1 MRQKTFSL
9 PPTSNLLLPTAV
21 GSAFSPL
28 QTLALEMIDIH
39 CHILPGVDDGAADL
53 SESVKMAKIAHADGI
68 SKIIATPHINE
79 PSITRQSLIIR
90 HEMLTQRLEEKMI
103 PVDILLGGEV
113 SFYLDSSQFNLHT
126 LNGTK
131 YILIEFPAG
140 HLLQRAGEILFH
152 LILKGFYPIIAHPE
166 RNAAI
171 LKNPDMLFNLL
182 NMQVLVQ
189 ITAGSL
195 TGMFGQDS
203 KACARFLLRKGAVS
217 FIASDAH
224 SARYR
229 RPVLSEAVHKAGKI
243 IGKENALKLVTTNP
257 EAMLAGE
264 KIRR

>member
-1 MRQKTFSL
+1 
-9 PPTSNLLLPTAV
+9 
-21 GSAFSPL
+21 
-28 QTLALEMIDIH
+28 MIDIH

-53 SESVKMAKIAHADGI
+53 DESVKMAKIAHADGI
-68 SKIIATPHINE
+68 ATIIATPHINTS
-79 PSITRQSLIIR
+79 SITRQSLSLC
-90 HEMLTQRLEEKMI
+90 HDMLVQRLEEKRI

-113 SFYLDSSQFNLHT
+113 SFYLDSSQLNVHT

-140 HLLQRAGEILFH
+140 HMPQHAGEILFH

-171 LKNPDMLFNLL
+171 LKNPDILFDLL
-182 NMQVLVQ
+182 NMKVLAQ

-195 TGMFGQDS
+195 TGMFGTDS
-203 KACARFLLRKGAVS
+203 MACARFLLRKGAVS

-229 RPVLSEAVHKAGKI
+229 RPVLSQAVQAAGKI

-257 EAMLAGE
+257 QAMLAGGRVGRSEGE
-264 KIRR
+264 KVRGEKVRRLDG

>member
-1 MRQKTFSL
+1 
-9 PPTSNLLLPTAV
+9 
-21 GSAFSPL
+21 
-28 QTLALEMIDIH
+28 MIDIH

-113 SFYLDSSQFNLHT
+113 SFYLDSSQFNIHT

>member
-1 MRQKTFSL
+1 
-9 PPTSNLLLPTAV
+9 
-21 GSAFSPL
+21 
-28 QTLALEMIDIH
+28 MIDIH